1 MHPIEEIIPRLPVQ
15 PGVYLMKGDEGKVL
29 YVGKAK
35 NLRARLRSYVGPG
48 AEAYPKVRFLMPKV
62 KELDHIVTKTEKEA
76 LLLENTLIKRYRPR
90 YNVNLR
96 DDKTYL
102 HMMVDR
108 SHPFPRFVPVRR
120 PQGKPGR
127 LLFGPYS
134 SAGAMRDTLRQ
145 IHKMY
150 PLRTCSDREFQTR
163 KRPCLQHQMGR
174 CSGACA
180 REISAE
186 KYNDMVDQAILILQ
200 GKIDEVVRILEKEMK
215 EASDHMRFEEAAQI
229 RDRVRSIRLT
239 MERQRVVGSQEED
252 RDVIGLYGEGGH
264 VEISLLLIR
273 EGNLVERRG
282 FPFSETVIPASE
294 LLRSFLLQY
303 YSQPGRSIPAEILLP
318 LELEDREAAEGFL
331 SDLLGAS
338 CSLRTPK
345 RGEKKQLISL
355 AELNAKSLY
364 EEHVGDDR
372 RRLTVLLEI
381 QKKLAM
387 GKPPN
392 RIECFD
398 ISNLRGEMAV
408 GSRVVFREG
417 LSFQNGYRRYKIRIP
432 KGADDYGMMYEVLQR
447 RFRKGVG
454 EEVLPDLLLIDGG
467 KGHLGVALKV
477 LEDLGIQGVQ
487 AAGIAKGRRREPD
500 RADPASG
507 IDPFVD
513 RVFLPGRS
521 NPVNFAAHSKGL
533 HLLQQVRDEAHRFA
547 ITYHRKLRS
556 QEMARSELDGIPGIG
571 PKRKKALLDAMGDV
585 ERIRAASLEELR
597 AVEGM
602 NEKAASSIWDRFHPA
617 EGPDSSP
624 LSEDEGA
631 D

>member
-1 MHPIEEIIPRLPVQ
+1 
-15 PGVYLMKGDEGKVL
+15 
-29 YVGKAK
+29 
-35 NLRARLRSYVGPG
+35 
-48 AEAYPKVRFLMPKV
+48 
-62 KELDHIVTKTEKEA
+62 
-76 LLLENTLIKRYRPR
+76 
-90 YNVNLR
+90 
-96 DDKTYL
+96 
-102 HMMVDR
+102 
-108 SHPFPRFVPVRR
+108 
-120 PQGKPGR
+120 
-127 LLFGPYS
+127 
-134 SAGAMRDTLRQ
+134 
-145 IHKMY
+145 
-150 PLRTCSDREFQTR
+150 
-163 KRPCLQHQMGR
+163 
-174 CSGACA
+174 
-180 REISAE
+180 
-186 KYNDMVDQAILILQ
+186 
-200 GKIDEVVRILEKEMK
+200 
-215 EASDHMRFEEAAQI
+215 
-229 RDRVRSIRLT
+229 
-239 MERQRVVGSQEED
+239 
-252 RDVIGLYGEGGH
+252 
-264 VEISLLLIR
+264 
-273 EGNLVERRG
+273 
-282 FPFSETVIPASE
+282 
-294 LLRSFLLQY
+294 
-303 YSQPGRSIPAEILLP
+303 
-318 LELEDREAAEGFL
+318 
-331 SDLLGAS
+331 
-338 CSLRTPK
+338 
-345 RGEKKQLISL
+345 
-355 AELNAKSLY
+355 
-364 EEHVGDDR
+364 
-372 RRLTVLLEI
+372 
-381 QKKLAM
+381 
-387 GKPPN
+387 
-392 RIECFD
+392 
-398 ISNLRGEMAV
+398 MAV

-417 LSFQNGYRRYKIRIP
+417 LSFQDGYRRYKIRIP

-447 RFRKGVG
+447 RFRKGAG